1 MEQVEYIELV
11 RQGDINAFY
20 SMISPH
26 KSQMYKIAYSY
37 FGNEQDALEAI
48 QETTCRAYNNFHKL
62 KQPEYFKT
70 WLIRILINYCIDE
83 RKRMKKSVSLVEDVS
98 IRDDEDIDRRLEI
111 RRALQKLTSL
121 SKTII
126 ILKYFED
133 LTINEI
139 AGIMQK
145 PTGTI
150 KTWLNKA
157 LKELRSIIGEEDAP
171 YA

>member
-1 MEQVEYIELV
+1 MEQTEYIELV
-11 RQGDINAFY
+11 RQGDANAFY
-20 SMISPH
+20 IMISPH
-26 KSQMYKIAYSY
+26 KTQMYKIAYSY

-62 KQPEYFKT
+62 KHPEYFKT

-83 RKRMKKSVSLVEDVS
+83 KKRMKRSIYLIEESIIQEDDA
-98 IRDDEDIDRRLEI
+98 INMRIEI
-111 RRALQKLTSL
+111 RQALKKLTPV
-121 SKTII
+121 SKSII

-139 AGIMQK
+139 ADIMQK

-157 LKELRSIIGEEDAP
+157 LKELRTIVREEDAP
-171 YA
+171 DV